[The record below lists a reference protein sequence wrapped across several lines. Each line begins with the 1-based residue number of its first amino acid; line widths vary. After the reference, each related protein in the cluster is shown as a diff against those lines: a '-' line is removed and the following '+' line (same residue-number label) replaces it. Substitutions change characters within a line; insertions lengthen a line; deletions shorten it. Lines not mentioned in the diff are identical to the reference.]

1 MAWKF
6 YEDVYIFRGWELIAI
21 MFIAIGAIEF
31 YIKSWS
37 WAGAIFIILAVLIYV
52 VFPSIKREKTTP
64 NKTKHRRGNK

>member
-6 YEDVYIFRGWELIAI
+6 YEEVYFFRCWELIAI

-31 YIKSWS
+31 YVKCWS
-37 WAGAIFIILAVLIYV
+37 WAVAIFILLAALIYV

-64 NKTKHRRGNK
+64 NKTKQRGQK

>member
-37 WAGAIFIILAVLIYV
+37 WAGAIFIILAV
-52 VFPSIKREKTTP
+52 
-64 NKTKHRRGNK
+64 